1 MVALL
6 TAHFQPGS
14 YDLLRKNCNSFSSP
28 LSAMIQWQ
36 KLLQQFQDLPRSS
49 LPKQEKW
56 QQDTFSSS
64 VGKVSLDDASLHKC
78 CCHSKAAP
86 WNIWWMQRSLDAN
99 NARMTDG
106 WWSCFD
112 FLYLH
117 SENILM
123 WTVCSDSALDLTAKV
138 QRTTEAVNS
147 CDVKFLVALNNL
159 FASRLIFPRQS

>member
-36 KLLQQFQDLPRSS
+36 KLSLSHNSSKILERSS
-49 LPKQEKW
+49 LPKQENW
-56 QQDTFSSS
+56 QQDIFKSL
-64 VGKVSLDDASLHKC
+64 VGKVSLDDACLHKC
-78 CCHSKAAP
+78 CCHYKAAR
-86 WNIWWMQRSLDAN
+86 WNIWWIQRSLDAN

-112 FLYLH
+112 FLYLR
-117 SENILM
+117 SENLLV
-123 WTVCSDSALDLTAKV
+123 WTVWTRFCSWLDSKSAGDNGSMKLLW
-138 QRTTEAVNS
+138 
-147 CDVKFLVALNNL
+147 CDVF
-159 FASRLIFPRQS
+159 SRIKQSFCK